1 MALRLKPKRTIS
13 KHTATAQPPLKRML
27 RFLYKTS
34 YFTGKAALR
43 LFNRIKNGFNAV
55 FEIAL
60 AELFSSIKVLI
71 RNITEYNRARA
82 IRGDIS
88 VTRGIINLGRNFGNL
103 FRISREAIARGGL
116 LNGLAVAGRIIKRG
130 VSKSF
135 ASKKSALNFIAPAAA
150 IFVLILTIYF
160 WSNATFALSVSY
172 GGKELGIV
180 ASEQTF
186 RNAADEV
193 EEDVSDASGSSFALD
208 GKVTMKLVLAKKSD
222 LLNEEQMYNN
232 IILKSCEGVKNGYGL
247 YIDNRLAGVNAE
259 SGAIEAMLNDM
270 TKEYKKDPDVQSV
283 DFNQDVQIKSGL
295 FPESVFK
302 SIDEIK
308 KTVTGDDTGSVSDNT
323 ALVKADSGV
332 FRISLDPLY
341 AMNLSDGNGLSDTD
355 SIVTESSTPKLS
367 VKVVKNEVYERQ
379 IPYQTEQTTSD
390 KIKSGKTVIRTYGQ
404 NGVQRIVAAVS
415 YVDGVK
421 VGEEIISTTITKQ
434 PVNQKVVVG
443 TKKKKNSRSY
453 YGGSF
458 SYDDVGGYD
467 SSSAS
472 RVLKYA
478 RSAIGVPYVYGGTS
492 RSGFDC
498 SGFTAYVYSKVGK
511 KLPHSAAAQ
520 SAYGSY
526 VSRSN
531 LKAGDLV
538 FFDTNGGHNS
548 ISHVGIYIGG
558 GKFID
563 ASSSRPHAVTIDSLN
578 SSYYSKRYMT
588 ARRILK

>member
-1 MALRLKPKRTIS
+1 MAQRRKQKNSFSIHS
-13 KHTATAQPPLKRML
+13 AMAKPPLIRIL

-34 YFTGKAALR
+34 YLTGKAAIR
-43 LFNRIKNGFNAV
+43 LFKRIESGFNAV
-55 FEIAL
+55 FEIVL
-60 AELFSSIKVLI
+60 AELFSGIKDLL
-71 RNITEYNRARA
+71 RNISEFKRTRAV
-82 IRGDIS
+82 RGDIS
-88 VTRGIINLGRNFGNL
+88 VTRGIINFGRNFRSL
-103 FRISREAIARGGL
+103 FRICREAIIRGGL
-116 LNGLAVAGRIIKRG
+116 INGLVVAGRFIKRG
-130 VSKSF
+130 ISKSF
-135 ASKKSALNFIAPAAA
+135 ASKKSALNYIAPAAA
-150 IFVLILTIYF
+150 IFVLILTINF
-160 WSNATFALSVSY
+160 WSNATFALSISY
-172 GGKELGIV
+172 NGKELGVV

-193 EEDVSDASGSSFALD
+193 EKDVSDASGSSFALD

-247 YIDNRLAGVNAE
+247 YVDNRLAGANTE

-283 DFNQDVQIKSGL
+283 EFNQDVQIKSGL
-295 FPESVFK
+295 FPDSVFK

-308 KTVTGDDTGSVSDNT
+308 KTVTGGDDTSSVSDST
-323 ALVKADSGV
+323 APIKADSGV

-341 AMNLSDGNGLSDTD
+341 AMNLSDGNGISDSD
-355 SIVTESSTPKLS
+355 AIVTGSSSPILTI
-367 VKVVKNEVYERQ
+367 KVVKTEVYERQ

-390 KIKSGKTVIRTYGQ
+390 KVKSGKTIIKTYGQ
-404 NGVQRIVAAVS
+404 NGIERIVAAVS

-421 VGEEIISTTITKQ
+421 VGEEIISTTVTKQ

-443 TKKKKNSRSY
+443 TKKKSSSSY
-453 YGGSF
+453 YGGSY
-458 SYDDVGGYD
+458 SYDDDGSV
-467 SSSAS
+467 SSSVS
-472 RVLKYA
+472 KVLKYA
-478 RSAIGVPYVYGGTS
+478 RSALGIPYVFGGTT

-511 KLPHSAAAQ
+511 RLPHSAAAQ

-531 LKAGDLV
+531 LRAGDLV
-538 FFDTNGGHNS
+538 FFDTNGGHNN
-548 ISHVGIYIGG
+548 ITHVGIYMGG

-563 ASSSRPHAVTIDSLN
+563 ASSSRPRAVTIDSLN
-578 SSYYSKRYMT
+578 SSYYSSRYMT